1 MQYRTQPV
9 EENTNQDFIR
19 DIIKTDL
26 DSGKHESITTRFPP
40 EPNGYLHI
48 GHAASICLNFGIAA
62 ENDAAT
68 CNLRFD
74 DTNPSKENTEFV
86 EAIKKDIKWLGFDWN
101 EREYFASDY
110 FDKLHEFAVTLI
122 EKGKAY
128 VDTQNQEQIRT
139 NRGTLTE
146 PGHDSP
152 YRTRSVQENLTL
164 FDEMRKGKH
173 QPGSHVL
180 RAKIDMS
187 SPNLNMRDPVMYR
200 ILDAPHHR
208 TGTDWPIYP
217 MYDFAHG
224 LSDSIEGVTHSLC
237 TMEYEDHRPLYDWFI
252 DELEV
257 FKSRQI
263 EFGKIFLSHT
273 ILSKRN
279 LTKLVEN
286 KLVSGWN
293 DPRMPTIS
301 GMRRLG
307 YSAESIKE
315 FCRRVSITR
324 RWNTAEIELLE
335 HCLREDLNNKANR
348 ALAVLKPVKV
358 VIENYPENQVEYLEA
373 SNNPQDTTS
382 GTRKI
387 PFSREIYIEQDDFM
401 EEAPNK
407 FYRLTPGR
415 EVRLRYGYFITCT
428 KAIRDPITNEIV
440 EIRCTYDPET
450 RGGNSP
456 DGRKVKSTIHWVSS
470 SHAVD
475 AEVRLYDRLCIDPE
489 PDISDGEN
497 LESVLNP
504 NSLETIISAKLEP
517 SLKKAIPGNPIQFE
531 RLGYFCLDSE
541 DSDGENNLVF
551 NRTVS
556 LRDSWNRRQS
566 AR

>member
-1 MQYRTQPV
+1 M

-152 YRTRSVQENLTL
+152 YRTRSVQENLSL

-173 QPGSHVL
+173 QSGSHVL

-428 KAIRDPITNEIV
+428 KAIRDPMTNEIV

-504 NSLETIISAKLEP
+504 NSLETIICAKLEP

-556 LRDSWNRRQS
+556 LRDSWNKR
-566 AR
+566 

>member
-1 MQYRTQPV
+1 V

-252 DELEV
+252 NELEV

>member
-1 MQYRTQPV
+1 
-9 EENTNQDFIR
+9 
-19 DIIKTDL
+19 DIVKEDL
-26 DSGKHESITTRFPP
+26 ASGKHQFITTRFPP

-48 GHAASICLNFGIAA
+48 GHAASICLNFGIAK
-62 ENDAAT
+62 ENESAK

-86 EAIKKDIKWLGFDWN
+86 EAIKKDIQWLGFDWD

-110 FDKLHEFAVTLI
+110 FQKLYGFAMTLI
-122 EKGKAY
+122 NQGKAY
-128 VDTQNQEQIRT
+128 VDSQTQDEIRA

-146 PGHDSP
+146 PGADSP
-152 YRTRSVQENLTL
+152 YRDRNPQENTKLL
-164 FDEMRKGKH
+164 EEMRNGIH
-173 QPGSHVL
+173 RPGSHVL
-180 RAKIDMS
+180 RAKIDMA

-200 ILDAPHHR
+200 ILDTPHHR
-208 TGTDWPIYP
+208 TGNEWPIYP

-224 LSDSIEGVTHSLC
+224 LSDSIEEVTHSLC
-237 TMEYEDHRPLYDWFI
+237 TMEYEDHRPLYEWFI
-252 DELEV
+252 DELKV

-307 YSAESIKE
+307 YTADSIRE

-335 HCLREDLNNKANR
+335 HCLREDLNKKSNR
-348 ALAVLKPVKV
+348 ALAVLRPIKL
-358 VIENYPENQVEYLEA
+358 VIENYPEDQVEYLEA
-373 SNNPQDTTS
+373 ANNPQDRDS

-387 PFSREIYIEQDDFM
+387 PFSKELFIEQDDFM
-401 EEAPNK
+401 ENPPKK
-407 FYRLTPGR
+407 FFRLTLGR
-415 EVRLRYGYFITCT
+415 EVRLRYGYLITCT
-428 KAIRDPITNEIV
+428 EIIKDPITDEV
-440 EIRCTYDPET
+440 LELRCTYDPET
-450 RGGNSP
+450 RGGNAP
-456 DGRKVKSTIHWVSS
+456 DGRKVKSTIHWVSANHS
-470 SHAVD
+470 IN
-475 AEVRLYDRLCIDPE
+475 AEVRLYERLCLDSE

-497 LESVLNP
+497 LETVLNP
-504 NSLETIISAKLEP
+504 NSLEIIRSAKVEP
-517 SLKKAIPGNPIQFE
+517 SLKESTPGNPMQFE

-541 DSDGENNLVF
+541 DSKNEGNLVF

-556 LRDSWNRRQS
+556 LRDSWAKTQS
-566 AR
+566 SN

>member
-1 MQYRTQPV
+1 M
-9 EENTNQDFIR
+9 EENIHQDFIR

-26 DSGKHESITTRFPP
+26 ASGKHKSITTRFPP

-62 ENDAAT
+62 ENNLAT

-86 EAIKKDIKWLGFDWN
+86 EAIKTDIEWLGFSWD

-110 FDKLHEFAVTLI
+110 FEKLHGFAITLI

-128 VDTQNQEQIRT
+128 VDSQTQEQIRT
-139 NRGTLTE
+139 NRGTLTQ

-152 YRTRSVQENLTL
+152 YRARNVQENLNL
-164 FDEMRKGKH
+164 FVEMREGKH

-200 ILDAPHHR
+200 ILDTPHHR

-475 AEVRLYDRLCIDPE
+475 AEAVSYTHLTLP
-489 PDISDGEN
+489 
-497 LESVLNP
+497 
-504 NSLETIISAKLEP
+504 TIL
-517 SLKKAIPGNPIQFE
+517 
-531 RLGYFCLDSE
+531 
-541 DSDGENNLVF
+541 LV
-551 NRTVS
+551 
-556 LRDSWNRRQS
+556 
-566 AR
+566 

>member
-1 MQYRTQPV
+1 M

-164 FDEMRKGKH
+164 FDEMRKSKH

-504 NSLETIISAKLEP
+504 NSLETIICAKLEP

>member
-1 MQYRTQPV
+1 V
-9 EENTNQDFIR
+9 EENIHQDFIR

-26 DSGKHESITTRFPP
+26 ASGKHESITTRFPP

-62 ENDAAT
+62 ENNLAT

-86 EAIKKDIKWLGFDWN
+86 EAIKTDIKWLGFSWN

-110 FDKLHEFAVTLI
+110 FEKLHGFAITLI

-128 VDTQNQEQIRT
+128 VDSQNQEQIRT
-139 NRGTLTE
+139 NRGTLTQ

-152 YRTRSVQENLTL
+152 YRARSVQENLNL
-164 FDEMRKGKH
+164 FVEMREGKH

-200 ILDAPHHR
+200 ILDTPHHR

-286 KLVSGWN
+286 KLVSGWD

-307 YSAESIKE
+307 YSAESIKD
-315 FCRRVSITR
+315 FCKRVSITR

-335 HCLREDLNNKANR
+335 HCLREDLNKKANR

-373 SNNPQDTTS
+373 LNNPQDADG

-387 PFSREIYIEQDDFM
+387 PFSKEIYIEQEDFM
-401 EEAPNK
+401 EKATNK

-428 KAIRDPITNEIV
+428 SAIKDPVTNEIM

-450 RGGNSP
+450 RGGNAP
-456 DGRKVKSTIHWVSS
+456 DGRKVKSTIHWVSAN
-470 SHAVD
+470 HAVD
-475 AEVRLYDRLCIDPE
+475 AEVRLYERLCLDPE
-489 PDISDGEN
+489 PDISDGQD

-504 NSLETIISAKLEP
+504 NSIETITSAKLEP
-517 SLKKAIPGNPIQFE
+517 SLKEATPGNPIQFE
-531 RLGYFCLDSE
+531 RLGYFCLDSK
-541 DSDGENNLVF
+541 DSTGENNLVF

-556 LRDSWNRRQS
+556 LRDSWNKRQS
-566 AR
+566 TD

>member
-1 MQYRTQPV
+1 M
-9 EENTNQDFIR
+9 EENIHQDFIR

-26 DSGKHESITTRFPP
+26 ASGKHKSITTRFPP

-62 ENDAAT
+62 ENNLAT

-86 EAIKKDIKWLGFDWN
+86 EAIKTDIEWLGFSWD

-110 FDKLHEFAVTLI
+110 FEKLHGFAITLI

-128 VDTQNQEQIRT
+128 VDSQTQDQIRT
-139 NRGTLTE
+139 NRGTLTQ

-152 YRTRSVQENLTL
+152 YRARNVQENLNL
-164 FDEMRKGKH
+164 FVEMREGKH

-200 ILDAPHHR
+200 ILDTPHHR

-286 KLVSGWN
+286 KLVSGWD

-307 YSAESIKE
+307 YSAESIKD
-315 FCRRVSITR
+315 FCKRVSITR

-335 HCLREDLNNKANR
+335 HCLREDLNKKANR

-373 SNNPQDTTS
+373 LNNPQDADG

-387 PFSREIYIEQDDFM
+387 PFSKEIYIEQEDFM
-401 EEAPNK
+401 EKATNK

-428 KAIRDPITNEIV
+428 SAIKDPVTNEIV

-450 RGGNSP
+450 RGGNAP
-456 DGRKVKSTIHWVSS
+456 DGRKVKSTIHWVSA

-475 AEVRLYDRLCIDPE
+475 AEIRLYERLCLDPE
-489 PDISDGEN
+489 PDISDGQD

-504 NSLETIISAKLEP
+504 NSLETITSAKLEP
-517 SLKKAIPGNPIQFE
+517 SLKDATPGNPIQFE
-531 RLGYFCLDSE
+531 RLGYFCLDFK
-541 DSDGENNLVF
+541 DSTGENNLVF

-556 LRDSWNRRQS
+556 LRDSWNKRQS
-566 AR
+566 AS

>member
-1 MQYRTQPV
+1 M

-348 ALAVLKPVKV
+348 ALAVLKPIKV

-504 NSLETIISAKLEP
+504 NSLETIICAKLEP

>member
-1 MQYRTQPV
+1 MEDRI
-9 EENTNQDFIR
+9 NRDFIR
-19 DIIKTDL
+19 DIVKEDL
-26 DSGKHESITTRFPP
+26 ASGKHESITTRFPP

-48 GHAASICLNFGIAA
+48 GHAASICLNFGIAE
-62 ENDAAT
+62 ENDSAT

-86 EAIKKDIKWLGFDWN
+86 EAIKEDIKWLGFSWD

-110 FDKLHEFAVTLI
+110 FEKLYGFAVTLI
-122 EKGKAY
+122 EKEKAY
-128 VDTQNQEQIRT
+128 VDSQNQEEIRE
-139 NRGTLTE
+139 NRGTLTH
-146 PGHDSP
+146 PGNDSP
-152 YRTRSVQENLTL
+152 YRSRSVQENIALL
-164 FDEMRKGKH
+164 KEMRAGKH
-173 QPGSHVL
+173 EPGSHVL

-200 ILDAPHHR
+200 ILDTPHHR
-208 TGTDWPIYP
+208 TGNTWPIYP

-224 LSDSIEGVTHSLC
+224 LSDSIEEVTHSLC

-252 DELEV
+252 NELKV

-286 KLVSGWN
+286 NLVTGWN

-307 YSAESIKE
+307 YSAHSIRE
-315 FCRRVSITR
+315 FCQRVSITR

-335 HCLREDLNNKANR
+335 HCLREDLNKKAHR
-348 ALAVLKPVKV
+348 ALAVLKPLKL

-373 SNNPQDTTS
+373 SNNPQDDSS
-382 GTRKI
+382 GIRKI
-387 PFSREIYIEQDDFM
+387 PFSRELYIEQDDFM
-401 EEAPNK
+401 ETPPK
-407 FYRLTPGR
+407 RFFRLTPGR
-415 EVRLRYGYFITCT
+415 EVRLRYGYFITC
-428 KAIRDPITNEIV
+428 KEVIKDPVTNDIM
-440 EIRCTYDPET
+440 EIRCTYDPDT
-450 RGGNSP
+450 RGGNAP
-456 DGRKVKSTIHWVSS
+456 DGRKVKSTIHWVSAN
-470 SHAVD
+470 HAID
-475 AEVRLYDRLCIDPE
+475 AEVRLYERLCLDPE
-489 PDISDGEN
+489 PDISDGKN

-504 NSLETIISAKLEP
+504 NSLEVINSAKLEP
-517 SLKKAIPGNPIQFE
+517 SLKESTSGNPIQFE

-541 DSDGENNLVF
+541 DSKDKDNLVF

-556 LRDSWNRRQS
+556 LRDSWAKTQS
-566 AR
+566 SN

>member
-1 MQYRTQPV
+1 M
-9 EENTNQDFIR
+9 EENIHQDFIR

-26 DSGKHESITTRFPP
+26 ASGKHKSITTRFPP

-62 ENDAAT
+62 ENNLAT

-86 EAIKKDIKWLGFDWN
+86 EAIKTDIEWLGFSWD

-110 FDKLHEFAVTLI
+110 FEKLHGFAITLI

-128 VDTQNQEQIRT
+128 VDSQTQEQIRT
-139 NRGTLTE
+139 NRGTLTQ

-152 YRTRSVQENLTL
+152 YRARNVQENLNL
-164 FDEMRKGKH
+164 FVEMREGKH

-200 ILDAPHHR
+200 ILDTPHHR

-286 KLVSGWN
+286 KLVSGWD

-307 YSAESIKE
+307 YSAESIKD
-315 FCRRVSITR
+315 FCKRVSITR

-335 HCLREDLNNKANR
+335 HCLREDLNKKANR

-373 SNNPQDTTS
+373 LNNPQDADG

-387 PFSREIYIEQDDFM
+387 PFSKEIYIEQEDFM
-401 EEAPNK
+401 EKATNK

-428 KAIRDPITNEIV
+428 SAIKDPVTNEIV

-450 RGGNSP
+450 RGGNAP
-456 DGRKVKSTIHWVSS
+456 DGRKVKSTIHWVSA

-475 AEVRLYDRLCIDPE
+475 AEIRLYERLCLDPE
-489 PDISDGEN
+489 PDISDGQD

-504 NSLETIISAKLEP
+504 NSLETITSAKLEP
-517 SLKKAIPGNPIQFE
+517 SLKDATPGNPIQFE
-531 RLGYFCLDSE
+531 RLGYFCLDFK
-541 DSDGENNLVF
+541 DSTGENNLVF

-556 LRDSWNRRQS
+556 LRDSWNKRQS
-566 AR
+566 AS

>member
-1 MQYRTQPV
+1 M
-9 EENTNQDFIR
+9 EENIHQDFIR

-26 DSGKHESITTRFPP
+26 ASGKHKSITTRFPP

-62 ENDAAT
+62 ENNLAT

-86 EAIKKDIKWLGFDWN
+86 EAIKTDIEWLGFSWD

-110 FDKLHEFAVTLI
+110 FEKLHGFAITLI

-128 VDTQNQEQIRT
+128 VDSQTQEQIRT
-139 NRGTLTE
+139 NRGTLTQ

-152 YRTRSVQENLTL
+152 YRARNVQENLNL
-164 FDEMRKGKH
+164 FVEMREGKH

-200 ILDAPHHR
+200 ILDTPHHR

-286 KLVSGWN
+286 KLVSGWD

-307 YSAESIKE
+307 YSAESIKD
-315 FCRRVSITR
+315 FCKRVSITR

-335 HCLREDLNNKANR
+335 HCLREDLNKKANR

-373 SNNPQDTTS
+373 LNNPQDADS

-387 PFSREIYIEQDDFM
+387 PFSKEIYIEQEDFM
-401 EEAPNK
+401 EKATNK

-428 KAIRDPITNEIV
+428 SAIKDPVTNEIV

-450 RGGNSP
+450 RGGNAP
-456 DGRKVKSTIHWVSS
+456 AGRKVKSTIHWVSA

-475 AEVRLYDRLCIDPE
+475 AEIRLYERLCLDPE
-489 PDISDGEN
+489 PDISDGQD

-504 NSLETIISAKLEP
+504 NSLETITSAKLEP
-517 SLKKAIPGNPIQFE
+517 SLKDATPGNPIQFE
-531 RLGYFCLDSE
+531 RLGYFCLDFK
-541 DSDGENNLVF
+541 DSTGENNLVF

-556 LRDSWNRRQS
+556 LRDSWNKRQS
-566 AR
+566 AS

>member
-1 MQYRTQPV
+1 M
-9 EENTNQDFIR
+9 EENIHQDFIR

-26 DSGKHESITTRFPP
+26 ASGKHKSITTRFPP

-62 ENDAAT
+62 ENNLAT

-86 EAIKKDIKWLGFDWN
+86 EAIKTDIEWLGFSWD

-110 FDKLHEFAVTLI
+110 FEKLHGFAITLI

-128 VDTQNQEQIRT
+128 VDSQTQEQIRT
-139 NRGTLTE
+139 NRGTLTQ

-152 YRTRSVQENLTL
+152 YRARNVQENLNL
-164 FDEMRKGKH
+164 FVEMREGKH

-200 ILDAPHHR
+200 ILDTPHHR

-286 KLVSGWN
+286 KLVSGWD

-307 YSAESIKE
+307 YSAESIKD
-315 FCRRVSITR
+315 FCKRVSITR

-335 HCLREDLNNKANR
+335 HCLREDLNKKANR

-373 SNNPQDTTS
+373 LNNPQDADS

-387 PFSREIYIEQDDFM
+387 PFSKEIYIEQEDFM
-401 EEAPNK
+401 EKATNK

-428 KAIRDPITNEIV
+428 SAIKDPVTNEIV
-440 EIRCTYDPET
+440 EIWCTYDPET
-450 RGGNSP
+450 RGGNAP
-456 DGRKVKSTIHWVSS
+456 DGRKVKSTIHWVSA

-475 AEVRLYDRLCIDPE
+475 AEIRLYERLCLDPE
-489 PDISDGEN
+489 PDISDGQD

-504 NSLETIISAKLEP
+504 NSLETITSAKLEP
-517 SLKKAIPGNPIQFE
+517 SLKDATPGNPIQFE
-531 RLGYFCLDSE
+531 RLGYFCLDFK
-541 DSDGENNLVF
+541 DSTGENNLVF

-556 LRDSWNRRQS
+556 LRDSWNKRQS
-566 AR
+566 AS

>member
-1 MQYRTQPV
+1 M
-9 EENTNQDFIR
+9 EENIHQDFIR

-26 DSGKHESITTRFPP
+26 ASGKHKSITTRFPP

-62 ENDAAT
+62 ENNLAT

-86 EAIKKDIKWLGFDWN
+86 EAIKTDIEWLGFSWD

-110 FDKLHEFAVTLI
+110 FEKLHGFAITLI

-128 VDTQNQEQIRT
+128 VDSQTQEQIRT
-139 NRGTLTE
+139 NRGTLTQ

-152 YRTRSVQENLTL
+152 YRARNVQENLNL
-164 FDEMRKGKH
+164 FVEMREGKH

-200 ILDAPHHR
+200 ILDTPHHR

-286 KLVSGWN
+286 KLVSGWD

-307 YSAESIKE
+307 YSAESIKD
-315 FCRRVSITR
+315 FCKRVSITR

-335 HCLREDLNNKANR
+335 HCLREDLNKKANR

-373 SNNPQDTTS
+373 LNNPQDADS

-387 PFSREIYIEQDDFM
+387 PFSKEIYIEQEDFM
-401 EEAPNK
+401 EKATNK

-428 KAIRDPITNEIV
+428 SAIKDLVTNEIV

-450 RGGNSP
+450 RGGNAP
-456 DGRKVKSTIHWVSS
+456 DGRKVKSTIHWVSA

-475 AEVRLYDRLCIDPE
+475 AEIRLYERLCLDPE
-489 PDISDGEN
+489 PDISDGQD

-504 NSLETIISAKLEP
+504 NSLETITSAKLEP
-517 SLKKAIPGNPIQFE
+517 SLKDATPGNPIQFE
-531 RLGYFCLDSE
+531 RLGYFCLDFK
-541 DSDGENNLVF
+541 DSTGENNLVF

-556 LRDSWNRRQS
+556 LRDSWNKRQS
-566 AR
+566 AS

>member
-1 MQYRTQPV
+1 M
-9 EENTNQDFIR
+9 EENIHQDFIR

-26 DSGKHESITTRFPP
+26 ASGKHKSITTRFPP

-62 ENDAAT
+62 ENNLAT

-86 EAIKKDIKWLGFDWN
+86 EAIKTDIEWLGFSWD

-110 FDKLHEFAVTLI
+110 FEKLHGFAITLI

-128 VDTQNQEQIRT
+128 VDSQTQEQIRT
-139 NRGTLTE
+139 NRGTLTQ

-152 YRTRSVQENLTL
+152 YRARNVQENLNL
-164 FDEMRKGKH
+164 FVEMREGKH

-200 ILDAPHHR
+200 ILDTPHHR

-286 KLVSGWN
+286 KLVSGWD

-307 YSAESIKE
+307 YSAESIKD
-315 FCRRVSITR
+315 FCKRVSITR

-335 HCLREDLNNKANR
+335 HCLREDLNKKANR

-373 SNNPQDTTS
+373 LNNPQDADS

-387 PFSREIYIEQDDFM
+387 PFSKEIYIEQEDFM
-401 EEAPNK
+401 EKATNK

-428 KAIRDPITNEIV
+428 SAIKDPVTNEIV

-450 RGGNSP
+450 RGGNAP
-456 DGRKVKSTIHWVSS
+456 DGRKVKSTIHWVSA

-475 AEVRLYDRLCIDPE
+475 AEIRLYERLCLDPE
-489 PDISDGEN
+489 PDISDGQD

-504 NSLETIISAKLEP
+504 NSLETITSAKLEP
-517 SLKKAIPGNPIQFE
+517 SLKDATPGNPIQFE
-531 RLGYFCLDSE
+531 RLGYFCLDFK
-541 DSDGENNLVF
+541 DSTGENNLVF

-556 LRDSWNRRQS
+556 LRDSWNKQQS
-566 AR
+566 AS

>member
-1 MQYRTQPV
+1 M
-9 EENTNQDFIR
+9 EENIHQDFIR

-26 DSGKHESITTRFPP
+26 ASGKHKSITTRFPP

-62 ENDAAT
+62 ENNLAT

-86 EAIKKDIKWLGFDWN
+86 EAIKTDIEWLGFSWD

-110 FDKLHEFAVTLI
+110 FEKLHGFAITLI

-128 VDTQNQEQIRT
+128 VDSQTQEQIRT
-139 NRGTLTE
+139 NRGTLTQ

-152 YRTRSVQENLTL
+152 YRARNVQENLNL
-164 FDEMRKGKH
+164 FVEMREGKH

-200 ILDAPHHR
+200 ILDTPHHR

-286 KLVSGWN
+286 KLVSGWD

-307 YSAESIKE
+307 YSAESIKD
-315 FCRRVSITR
+315 FCKRVSITR

-335 HCLREDLNNKANR
+335 HCLREDLNKKANR

-373 SNNPQDTTS
+373 LNNPQDADS

-387 PFSREIYIEQDDFM
+387 PFSKEIYIEQEDFM
-401 EEAPNK
+401 EKATNK

-428 KAIRDPITNEIV
+428 SAIKDPVTNEIV

-450 RGGNSP
+450 RGGNAP
-456 DGRKVKSTIHWVSS
+456 DGRKVKSPIHWVSA

-475 AEVRLYDRLCIDPE
+475 AEIRLYERLCLDPE
-489 PDISDGEN
+489 PDISDGQD

-504 NSLETIISAKLEP
+504 NSLETITSAKLEP
-517 SLKKAIPGNPIQFE
+517 SLKDATPGNPIQFE
-531 RLGYFCLDSE
+531 RLGYFCLDFK
-541 DSDGENNLVF
+541 DSTGENNLVF

-556 LRDSWNRRQS
+556 LRDSWNKRQS
-566 AR
+566 AS

>member
-1 MQYRTQPV
+1 M
-9 EENTNQDFIR
+9 EENIHQDFIR

-26 DSGKHESITTRFPP
+26 ASGKHKSITTRFPP

-62 ENDAAT
+62 ENNLAT

-86 EAIKKDIKWLGFDWN
+86 EAIKTDIEWLGFSWD

-110 FDKLHEFAVTLI
+110 FEKLHGFAITLI

-128 VDTQNQEQIRT
+128 VDSQTQEQIRT
-139 NRGTLTE
+139 NRGTLTQ

-152 YRTRSVQENLTL
+152 YRARNVQENLNL
-164 FDEMRKGKH
+164 FVEMREGKH

-200 ILDAPHHR
+200 ILDTPHHR

-279 LTKLVEN
+279 LTKLVEH
-286 KLVSGWN
+286 KLVSGWD

-307 YSAESIKE
+307 YSAESIKD
-315 FCRRVSITR
+315 FCKRVSITR

-335 HCLREDLNNKANR
+335 HCLREDLNKKANR

-373 SNNPQDTTS
+373 LNNPQDADS

-387 PFSREIYIEQDDFM
+387 PFSKEIYIEQEDFM
-401 EEAPNK
+401 EKATNK

-428 KAIRDPITNEIV
+428 SAIKDPVTNEIV

-450 RGGNSP
+450 RGGNAP
-456 DGRKVKSTIHWVSS
+456 DGRKVKSTIHWVSA

-475 AEVRLYDRLCIDPE
+475 AEIRLYERLCLDPE
-489 PDISDGEN
+489 PDISDGQD

-504 NSLETIISAKLEP
+504 NSLETITSAKLEP
-517 SLKKAIPGNPIQFE
+517 SLKDATPGNPIQFE
-531 RLGYFCLDSE
+531 RLGYFCLDFK
-541 DSDGENNLVF
+541 DSTGENNLVF

-556 LRDSWNRRQS
+556 LRDSWNKRQS
-566 AR
+566 AS

>member
-1 MQYRTQPV
+1 M

-48 GHAASICLNFGIAA
+48 GHAASICLNFGIAD
-62 ENDAAT
+62 ENDSAT

-187 SPNLNMRDPVMYR
+187 APNLNMRDPVMYR

-504 NSLETIISAKLEP
+504 NSLETIICAKLEP

>member
-1 MQYRTQPV
+1 MQYRTHPV

-187 SPNLNMRDPVMYR
+187 APNLNMRDPVMYR

-252 DELEV
+252 NELEV

-373 SNNPQDTTS
+373 SNNPQDTSS

-440 EIRCTYDPET
+440 EIRCTYDPKT

>member
-1 MQYRTQPV
+1 M
-9 EENTNQDFIR
+9 EENIHQDFIR

-26 DSGKHESITTRFPP
+26 ASGKHKSITTRFPP

-62 ENDAAT
+62 ENNLAT

-86 EAIKKDIKWLGFDWN
+86 EAIKTDIEWLGFSWD

-110 FDKLHEFAVTLI
+110 FEKLHGFAITLI

-128 VDTQNQEQIRT
+128 VDSQTQEQIRT
-139 NRGTLTE
+139 NRGTLTQ

-152 YRTRSVQENLTL
+152 YRARNVQENLNL
-164 FDEMRKGKH
+164 FVEMREGKH

-200 ILDAPHHR
+200 ILDTPHHR

-286 KLVSGWN
+286 KLVSGWD

-307 YSAESIKE
+307 YSAESIKD
-315 FCRRVSITR
+315 FCKRVSITR

-335 HCLREDLNNKANR
+335 HCLREDLNKKANR

-373 SNNPQDTTS
+373 LNNPQDADS

-387 PFSREIYIEQDDFM
+387 PFSKEIYIEQEDFM
-401 EEAPNK
+401 EKATNK

-428 KAIRDPITNEIV
+428 SAIKDPGTNEII

-450 RGGNSP
+450 RGGNAP
-456 DGRKVKSTIHWVSS
+456 DGRKVKSTIHWVSA

-475 AEVRLYDRLCIDPE
+475 AEIRLYERLCLDPE
-489 PDISDGEN
+489 PDISDGQD

-504 NSLETIISAKLEP
+504 NSLETITSAKLEP
-517 SLKKAIPGNPIQFE
+517 SLKDATPGNPIQFE
-531 RLGYFCLDSE
+531 RLGYFCLDFK
-541 DSDGENNLVF
+541 DSTGENNLVF

-556 LRDSWNRRQS
+556 LRDSWNKRQS
-566 AR
+566 AS

>member
-1 MQYRTQPV
+1 MQYRTHPV

-200 ILDAPHHR
+200 ILDTPHHR

-252 DELEV
+252 NELEV

-504 NSLETIISAKLEP
+504 NSLETIICAKLEP

>member
-1 MQYRTQPV
+1 
-9 EENTNQDFIR
+9 
-19 DIIKTDL
+19 
-26 DSGKHESITTRFPP
+26 
-40 EPNGYLHI
+40 
-48 GHAASICLNFGIAA
+48 
-62 ENDAAT
+62 
-68 CNLRFD
+68 
-74 DTNPSKENTEFV
+74 
-86 EAIKKDIKWLGFDWN
+86 
-101 EREYFASDY
+101 
-110 FDKLHEFAVTLI
+110 
-122 EKGKAY
+122 
-128 VDTQNQEQIRT
+128 
-139 NRGTLTE
+139 
-146 PGHDSP
+146 
-152 YRTRSVQENLTL
+152 
-164 FDEMRKGKH
+164 
-173 QPGSHVL
+173 
-180 RAKIDMS
+180 
-187 SPNLNMRDPVMYR
+187 
-200 ILDAPHHR
+200 
-208 TGTDWPIYP
+208 
-217 MYDFAHG
+217 
-224 LSDSIEGVTHSLC
+224 
-237 TMEYEDHRPLYDWFI
+237 MEYEDHRPLYDWFI

-504 NSLETIISAKLEP
+504 NSLETIICAKLEP

>member
-1 MQYRTQPV
+1 M
-9 EENTNQDFIR
+9 EENIHQDFIR

-26 DSGKHESITTRFPP
+26 ASGKHESITTRFPP

-62 ENDAAT
+62 ENNLAT

-86 EAIKKDIKWLGFDWN
+86 EAIKTDIKWLGFSWN

-110 FDKLHEFAVTLI
+110 FEKLHGFAITLI

-128 VDTQNQEQIRT
+128 VDSQNQEQIRT
-139 NRGTLTE
+139 NRGTLTQ

-152 YRTRSVQENLTL
+152 YRARSVQENLNL
-164 FDEMRKGKH
+164 FVEMREGKH

-200 ILDAPHHR
+200 ILNAPHHR

-286 KLVSGWN
+286 KLVSGWD

-307 YSAESIKE
+307 YSAESIKD
-315 FCRRVSITR
+315 FCKRVSITR

-335 HCLREDLNNKANR
+335 HCLREDLNKKANR

-373 SNNPQDTTS
+373 LNNPQDADG

-387 PFSREIYIEQDDFM
+387 PFSKEIYIEQEDFM
-401 EEAPNK
+401 EKATNK

-428 KAIRDPITNEIV
+428 SAIKDPVTNEIM

-450 RGGNSP
+450 RGGNAP
-456 DGRKVKSTIHWVSS
+456 DGRKVKSTIHWVSAN
-470 SHAVD
+470 HAVD
-475 AEVRLYDRLCIDPE
+475 AEVRLYERLCLDPE
-489 PDISDGEN
+489 PDISDGQD

-504 NSLETIISAKLEP
+504 NSIETITSAKLEP
-517 SLKKAIPGNPIQFE
+517 SLKEATPGNPIQFE
-531 RLGYFCLDSE
+531 RLGYFCLDSK
-541 DSDGENNLVF
+541 DSTGENNLVF

-556 LRDSWNRRQS
+556 LRDSWNKRQS
-566 AR
+566 TN

>member
-1 MQYRTQPV
+1 M
-9 EENTNQDFIR
+9 EENIHQDFIR

-26 DSGKHESITTRFPP
+26 ASGKHKSITTRFPP

-62 ENDAAT
+62 ENNLAT

-74 DTNPSKENTEFV
+74 DTNPSKENIEFV
-86 EAIKKDIKWLGFDWN
+86 EAIKTDIEWLGFSWD

-110 FDKLHEFAVTLI
+110 FEKLHGFAITLI

-128 VDTQNQEQIRT
+128 VDSQTQEQIRT
-139 NRGTLTE
+139 NRGTLTQ

-152 YRTRSVQENLTL
+152 YRARNVQENLNL
-164 FDEMRKGKH
+164 FVEMREGKH

-200 ILDAPHHR
+200 ILDTPHHR

-286 KLVSGWN
+286 KLVSGWD

-307 YSAESIKE
+307 YSAESIKD
-315 FCRRVSITR
+315 FCKRVSITR

-335 HCLREDLNNKANR
+335 HCLREDLNKKANR

-373 SNNPQDTTS
+373 LNNPQDADS

-387 PFSREIYIEQDDFM
+387 PFSKEIYIEQEDFM
-401 EEAPNK
+401 EKATNK

-428 KAIRDPITNEIV
+428 SAIKDPVTNEIV

-450 RGGNSP
+450 RGGNAP
-456 DGRKVKSTIHWVSS
+456 DGRKVKSTIHWVSA

-475 AEVRLYDRLCIDPE
+475 AEIRLYERLCLDPE
-489 PDISDGEN
+489 PDISDGQD

-504 NSLETIISAKLEP
+504 NSLETITSAKLEP
-517 SLKKAIPGNPIQFE
+517 SLKDATPGNPIQFE
-531 RLGYFCLDSE
+531 RLGYFCLDFK
-541 DSDGENNLVF
+541 DSTGENNLVF

-556 LRDSWNRRQS
+556 LRDSWNKRQS
-566 AR
+566 AS

>member
-1 MQYRTQPV
+1 V
-9 EENTNQDFIR
+9 EENIHQDFIR

-26 DSGKHESITTRFPP
+26 ASGKHKSITTRFPP

-62 ENDAAT
+62 ENNLAT

-86 EAIKKDIKWLGFDWN
+86 EAIKTDIEWLGFSWD

-110 FDKLHEFAVTLI
+110 FEKLHGFAITLI

-128 VDTQNQEQIRT
+128 VDSQTQEQIRT
-139 NRGTLTE
+139 NRGTLTQ

-152 YRTRSVQENLTL
+152 YRARNVQENLNL
-164 FDEMRKGKH
+164 FVEMREGKH

-200 ILDAPHHR
+200 ILDTPHHR

-286 KLVSGWN
+286 KLVSGWD

-307 YSAESIKE
+307 YSAESIKD
-315 FCRRVSITR
+315 FCKRVSITR

-335 HCLREDLNNKANR
+335 HCLREDLNKKANR

-373 SNNPQDTTS
+373 LNNPQDADS

-387 PFSREIYIEQDDFM
+387 PFSKEIYIEQEDFM
-401 EEAPNK
+401 EKATNK

-428 KAIRDPITNEIV
+428 SAIKDPVTNEIV

-450 RGGNSP
+450 RGGNAP
-456 DGRKVKSTIHWVSS
+456 DGRKVKSTIHWVSA

-475 AEVRLYDRLCIDPE
+475 AEIRLYERLCLDPE
-489 PDISDGEN
+489 PDISDGQD

-504 NSLETIISAKLEP
+504 NSLETITSAKLEP
-517 SLKKAIPGNPIQFE
+517 SLKDATPGNPIQFE
-531 RLGYFCLDSE
+531 RLGYFCLDFK
-541 DSDGENNLVF
+541 DSTGENNLVF

-556 LRDSWNRRQS
+556 LRDSWNKRQS
-566 AR
+566 AS

>member
-1 MQYRTQPV
+1 M
-9 EENTNQDFIR
+9 EENIHQDFIR

-26 DSGKHESITTRFPP
+26 ASGKHKSITTRFPP

-62 ENDAAT
+62 ENNLAT

-86 EAIKKDIKWLGFDWN
+86 EAIKTDIEWLGFSWD

-110 FDKLHEFAVTLI
+110 FEKLHGFAITLI

-128 VDTQNQEQIRT
+128 VDSQTQEQIRT
-139 NRGTLTE
+139 NRGTLTQ

-152 YRTRSVQENLTL
+152 YRARNVQENLNL
-164 FDEMRKGKH
+164 FVEMREGKH

-200 ILDAPHHR
+200 ILDTPHHR

-286 KLVSGWN
+286 KLVSGWD

-307 YSAESIKE
+307 YSAESIKD
-315 FCRRVSITR
+315 FCKRVSITR

-335 HCLREDLNNKANR
+335 HCLREDLNKKANR

-373 SNNPQDTTS
+373 LNNPQDADS

-387 PFSREIYIEQDDFM
+387 PFSKEIYIEQEDFM
-401 EEAPNK
+401 EKATKK

-428 KAIRDPITNEIV
+428 SAIKDPVTNEII

-450 RGGNSP
+450 RGGNAP
-456 DGRKVKSTIHWVSS
+456 DGRKVKSTIHWVSA

-475 AEVRLYDRLCIDPE
+475 AEIRLYERLCLDPE
-489 PDISDGEN
+489 PDISDGQD

-504 NSLETIISAKLEP
+504 NSLETITSAKLEP
-517 SLKKAIPGNPIQFE
+517 SLKDATPGNPIQFE
-531 RLGYFCLDSE
+531 RLGYFCLDFK
-541 DSDGENNLVF
+541 DSTGENNLVF

-556 LRDSWNRRQS
+556 LRDSWNKRQS
-566 AR
+566 AS

>member
-1 MQYRTQPV
+1 M
-9 EENTNQDFIR
+9 EENIHQDFIR

-26 DSGKHESITTRFPP
+26 ASGKHKSITTRFPP

-62 ENDAAT
+62 ENNLAT

-86 EAIKKDIKWLGFDWN
+86 EAIKTDIEWLGFSWD

-110 FDKLHEFAVTLI
+110 FEKLHGFAITLI

-128 VDTQNQEQIRT
+128 VDSQTQEQIRT
-139 NRGTLTE
+139 NRGTLTQ

-152 YRTRSVQENLTL
+152 YRARNVQENLNL
-164 FDEMRKGKH
+164 FVEMREGKH

-200 ILDAPHHR
+200 ILDTPHHR

-286 KLVSGWN
+286 KLVSGWD

-307 YSAESIKE
+307 YSAESIKD
-315 FCRRVSITR
+315 FCKRVSITR

-335 HCLREDLNNKANR
+335 HCLREDLNKKANR

-373 SNNPQDTTS
+373 LNNPQDADG

-387 PFSREIYIEQDDFM
+387 PFSKEIYIEQEDFM
-401 EEAPNK
+401 EKATNK

-428 KAIRDPITNEIV
+428 SAIKDPVTNEII

-450 RGGNSP
+450 RGGNAP
-456 DGRKVKSTIHWVSS
+456 DGRKVKSTIHWVSA

-475 AEVRLYDRLCIDPE
+475 AEIRLYERLCLDPE
-489 PDISDGEN
+489 PDISDGQD

-504 NSLETIISAKLEP
+504 NSLETITSAKLEP
-517 SLKKAIPGNPIQFE
+517 SLKDATPGNPIQFE
-531 RLGYFCLDSE
+531 RLGYFCLDFK
-541 DSDGENNLVF
+541 DSTGENNLVF

-556 LRDSWNRRQS
+556 LRDSWNKRQS
-566 AR
+566 AS

>member
-1 MQYRTQPV
+1 M
-9 EENTNQDFIR
+9 EENIHQDFIR

-26 DSGKHESITTRFPP
+26 ASGKHKSITTRFPP

-62 ENDAAT
+62 ENNLAT

-86 EAIKKDIKWLGFDWN
+86 EAIKTDIEWLGFSWD

-110 FDKLHEFAVTLI
+110 FEKLHGFAITLI

-128 VDTQNQEQIRT
+128 VDSQTQEQIRT
-139 NRGTLTE
+139 NRGTLTQ

-152 YRTRSVQENLTL
+152 YRARNVQENLNL
-164 FDEMRKGKH
+164 FVEMREGKH

-200 ILDAPHHR
+200 ILDTPHHR

-286 KLVSGWN
+286 KLVSGWD

-307 YSAESIKE
+307 YSAESIKD
-315 FCRRVSITR
+315 FCKRVSITR

-335 HCLREDLNNKANR
+335 HCLREDLNKKANR

-373 SNNPQDTTS
+373 LNKPQDADS

-387 PFSREIYIEQDDFM
+387 PFSKEIYIEQEDFM
-401 EEAPNK
+401 EKATNK

-428 KAIRDPITNEIV
+428 SAIKDPVTNEIV

-450 RGGNSP
+450 RGGNAP
-456 DGRKVKSTIHWVSS
+456 DGRKVKSTIHWVSA

-475 AEVRLYDRLCIDPE
+475 AEIRLYERLCLDPE
-489 PDISDGEN
+489 PDISDGQD

-504 NSLETIISAKLEP
+504 NSLETITSAKLEP
-517 SLKKAIPGNPIQFE
+517 SLKDATPGNPIQFE
-531 RLGYFCLDSE
+531 RLGYFCLDFK
-541 DSDGENNLVF
+541 DSTGENNLVF

-556 LRDSWNRRQS
+556 LRDSWNKRQS
-566 AR
+566 AS

>member
-1 MQYRTQPV
+1 MQYRTHPV

-164 FDEMRKGKH
+164 FDEMRKSKH

-200 ILDAPHHR
+200 ILDTPHHR

-504 NSLETIISAKLEP
+504 NSLETIICAKLEP

>member
-1 MQYRTQPV
+1 V

-48 GHAASICLNFGIAA
+48 GHAASICLNFGIAD
-62 ENDAAT
+62 ENDSAT